1 VTALALDPL
10 GLLVVIPLLGAL
22 AAFAWPRGCT
32 GVGLLVGLANLG
44 VAAALAV
51 KVATI
56 GPAHHALG
64 GWGAPLGI
72 DLRADGLSVVM
83 VLMTAVTGLF
93 VSLTAA
99 GVFAARAGNGEAR
112 ASARAYFPPLWLLLL
127 TGLNALFLSTD
138 VFNLYVT
145 LEIVALA
152 SVGLAV
158 LSGTRASLEA
168 GLRYLLASLLGSLLF
183 LLGVGLVYTA
193 YGRLDLQGIAVIA
206 EPSPV
211 ASVAL
216 VAMLA
221 GLALKCALFPLHY
234 WLPAAHA
241 NASAPASALLSALVV
256 KGALYVALRLFTEVF
271 APTAPLGLLVGL
283 LGAAAVLWGSIE
295 AMRAARLKLLVA
307 WSTVAQIGLIFV
319 AFALS
324 GTIGSAAAWQG
335 AVLLMLA
342 HAIAKAA
349 MFLAVGRIAEEAGHD
364 LIARLDRA
372 TVRPGLALFAFGLAA
387 ISLIG
392 LPPSAGFVGKWLL
405 MEGALSAGAWAW
417 LALALIGTA
426 LTAAYLSR
434 PLAAF
439 LRFDRVRDHVSDE
452 YAWRLADLP
461 PLALAISAV
470 AFGFAATQVLDLLA
484 IGSPLG
490 IAP

>member
-1 VTALALDPL
+1 MTDLALDPL
-10 GLLVVIPLLGAL
+10 GLLVAIPLLGAL
-22 AAFAWPRGCT
+22 GAFAWPRGAT
-32 GVGLLVGLANLG
+32 GLSLFVGLANLA

-51 KVATI
+51 KVVTI

-64 GWGAPLGI
+64 AWGAPLGI
-72 DLRADGLSVVM
+72 DLRADGLSVAM
-83 VLMTAVTGLF
+83 LLMTAVIGLL
-93 VSLTAA
+93 VSFTAA
-99 GVFAARAGNGEAR
+99 GAFGAAPGETAAGTRGRAL
-112 ASARAYFPPLWLLLL
+112 FPPLWLLLL
-127 TGLNALFLSTD
+127 AGLNALFLSTD
-138 VFNLYVT
+138 IFNLYVT

-158 LSGTRASLEA
+158 LSGTRAALEA

-183 LLGVGLVYTA
+183 LLGVGLVYSA
-193 YGRLDLQGIAVIA
+193 YGRLDLGGLAGAVA
-206 EPSPV
+206 SSPV

-216 VAMLA
+216 VAMLV
-221 GLALKCALFPLHY
+221 GLALKSALFPLHF

-241 NASAPASALLSALVV
+241 NATAPASALLSALVV
-256 KGALYVALRLFTEVF
+256 KGSLYVALRLFTEVF
-271 APTAPLGLLVGL
+271 APADALGLLVGL

-295 AMRAARLKLLVA
+295 ALRAERLKLLVA
-307 WSTVAQIGLIFV
+307 WSTVAQVGLIFV

-324 GTIGSAAAWQG
+324 GTIGSQAAWQG

-349 MFLAVGRIAEEAGHD
+349 MFLAAGRIAEEAGHD
-364 LIARLDRA
+364 RIAQLDRA

-387 ISLIG
+387 VSLIG

-405 MEGALSAGAWAW
+405 MEGALAAAAWAW
-417 LALALIGTA
+417 LAIALIGTA

-439 LRFDRVRDHVSDE
+439 LRFDRVRRPLADE
-452 YAWRLADLP
+452 YAWRLSDLP
-461 PLALAISAV
+461 PLALALAAV
-470 AFGFAATQVLDLLA
+470 AFGLFATQTLDLLA